1 MLVDDAI
8 VDVEN
13 VHGRV
18 GARANSGGAM
28 TRAAAGFTALYGGQ
42 FEARESA
49 ARAIGVSGLVTL
61 VVMFLLLQAATGST
75 RSALLVMANMPLA
88 LIGGVVAVFAT
99 GGGGLVANTLALFGR
114 GEYIA
119 PVLSIATLVGFITL
133 FGIAVR
139 NGILLVNHYRHLET
153 VEGAAP
159 LDAVQRGSLER
170 VVPILM
176 TALSSALGLV
186 PLALA
191 LGEPGAEL
199 LAPLAVVV
207 LGGLFTSTFLN
218 LFVVPAGYSLAF
230 RLGTPPRRR

>member
-1 MLVDDAI
+1 VLVDDAI

-230 RLGTPPRRR
+230 RLGVPPRRR

>member
-1 MLVDDAI
+1 VLVDDAI

-99 GGGGLVANTLALFGR
+99 GGGGLFANTLALFGR
-114 GEYIA
+114 GAYVA

-230 RLGTPPRRR
+230 RLGVPPRRR

>member
-99 GGGGLVANTLALFGR
+99 GGGGLFANTLALFGR
-114 GEYIA
+114 GAYVA

-230 RLGTPPRRR
+230 RLGVPPRRR

>member
-99 GGGGLVANTLALFGR
+99 GGGGLLANTLALFGR
-114 GEYIA
+114 GDYVA

-230 RLGTPPRRR
+230 RLGVPPRRR